1 MSWANL
7 LGYGV
12 SGFGLALAILTFRLL
27 SAQGRRPKPQPQM
40 LVAIYVF
47 MTFSLA
53 LVCIGLYSEYS
64 KLMQQSA
71 EADAMR
77 KQQSAEADAM
87 RKQQSVDA
95 DAARMTN
102 VRKQILAVTAG
113 LNQAKR
119 HAHGATTAGNERN
132 WENCAKNAEYA
143 GENIDKAITD
153 LGKI

>member
-77 KQQSAEADAM
+77 KQQS
-87 RKQQSVDA
+87 VDA